1 MEITRALIKK
11 NILQLMRTP
20 IRIISMIMVITLVC
34 TFLCISMNLR
44 EIAKGNVSIINQ
56 EFDVVAIPT
65 FKGSVN
71 HEGTLTSDVSG
82 DYQGYMT
89 IPAFDFD
96 VSQIEA
102 AAGVKDVM
110 VHRQF
115 GIYLNQKERLLP
127 GNASTQ
133 NMHDVFIFTYTGD
146 EPMLIHREAGSSDAP
161 VPQIVLE
168 WSAREYDKYP
178 IRVIDSGNRSDE
190 GINFFNEVDTFML
203 NEHWTEN
210 ITELN
215 VENMWPVN
223 EENIREGSFVLQPGQ
238 QYIACGEWAVVS
250 YYDGSENYIKG
261 SDELDWVSLKIDEG
275 HSKRVLH
282 FLSND
287 YFHGWYAIADPSEYH
302 VTYPCI
308 VPYTDD
314 FWETEAGSYFQ
325 DAIDICRINGST
337 LTAVSTPDLSM
348 YTPFYNGDVYI
359 SDGRSFTADDYANGN
374 KVCIVSAYLAAMND
388 WQIGDKLD
396 LSFFEATYGFS
407 GEASDVTSYYEPLVE
422 TYNEETGKYE
432 LYAEDIMFDQGQ
444 YEIVGFFDGKVTRSP
459 FMDDVQYD
467 MEEGVDRQIVFIP
480 ENSVASLPDVP
491 LSQYNTT
498 ILLDDE
504 QVIQFMSNIEAS
516 GLMEQKKGQYEVTF
530 EVFDQ
535 GLGAIKQSL
544 RQLDTV
550 SRLTLYLA
558 CAAAVVVII
567 LLSVLTVL
575 QNRRQIAT
583 LRSLGVRKRQIPA
596 AVLSGMLLVCLL
608 GAVAGGMLGHM
619 LSDSVA
625 EYILDT
631 AQMDLADTSFS
642 AMLAKDDVD
651 EEEAYII
658 AIQSQPETAILA
670 ASSVWFTLSLL
681 CCVLILPEAGKSP
694 MLTLGTKE

>member
-1 MEITRALIKK
+1 MLTKFSVRQSFRAPVRLLASFLVVALVCAFLVIGCSLRQTALS
-11 NILQLMRTP
+11 NLQL
-20 IRIISMIMVITLVC
+20 L
-34 TFLCISMNLR
+34 N
-44 EIAKGNVSIINQ
+44 E

-65 FKGSVN
+65 FRGSVN
-71 HEGTLTSDVSG
+71 GEGRLTLDTET

-89 IPAFDFD
+89 VPAFDFD
-96 VSQIEA
+96 LSQFA
-102 AAGVKDVM
+102 DAAGVNDVL

-115 GIYLNQKERLLP
+115 GAYVEQEEVLFPGDEATRNQR
-127 GNASTQ
+127 
-133 NMHDVFIFTYTGD
+133 DVFIFTYLGE
-146 EPMLIHREAGSSDAP
+146 EPMTVSRGSGSKNAP
-161 VPQIVLE
+161 VPEISLD
-168 WSAREYDKYP
+168 WSARGFEKLPVYEIDRP
-178 IRVIDSGNRSDE
+178 GRVDL
-190 GINFFNEVDTFML
+190 GIGFSNNVDFYLLNTRWPEVLADL
-203 NEHWTEN
+203 GLEE
-210 ITELN
+210 
-215 VENMWPVN
+215 MWPIA
-223 EENIREGSFVLQPGQ
+223 ETGFREQAFILQPGMR
-238 QYIACGEWAVVS
+238 YIACGDWKFVTS
-250 YYDGSENYIKG
+250 YDGNGNYIKG
-261 SDELDWVSLKIDEG
+261 SERLDWIEIAVDEG
-275 HSKRVLH
+275 HAKRA
-282 FLSND
+282 LSFESNQ
-287 YFHGWYAIADPSEYH
+287 YYHGWYAMPELDPFQ

-308 VPYTDD
+308 MPYTDD
-314 FWETEAGSYFQ
+314 FWETEAGAYFQ

-374 KVCIVSAYLAAMND
+374 KVCIISAYLAAMND

-422 TYNEETGKYE
+422 TCNEETGKYE
-432 LYAEDIMFDQGQ
+432 LHAEDIMFDRGQ
-444 YEIVGFFDGKVTRSP
+444 YEIVGFFDGKVTRSN

-467 MEEGVDRQIVFIP
+467 MKEGVDRQIVFVP
-480 ENSVASLPDVP
+480 ENAVTNLPEVP

-498 ILLDDE
+498 VLLDDE
-504 QVIQFMSNIEAS
+504 QVIQFMSDMEAS
-516 GLMEQKKGQYEVTF
+516 GLMEQTKGQYEVTF
-530 EVFDQ
+530 EIFDQ

-567 LLSVLTVL
+567 LLAVLTVL

-583 LRSLGVRKRQIPA
+583 LRSLGVKKRQIPA

-608 GAVAGGMLGHM
+608 GAIVGGILGYS

-642 AMLAKDDVD
+642 AMLAKEDV
-651 EEEAYII
+651 EEEDRYAI
-658 AIQSQPETAILA
+658 AIQSQPRTAAFAA
-670 ASSVWFTLSLL
+670 ASVWGALSLL
-681 CCVLILPEAGKSP
+681 SCMLILPEAGKSP
-694 MLTLGTKE
+694 MLTLGAKE

>member
-1 MEITRALIKK
+1 MFLKSSIR
-11 NILQLMRTP
+11 QSFRTP
-20 IRIISMIMVITLVC
+20 VRMIASFLVITLIC
-34 TFLCISMNLR
+34 AFLAIGCNLR
-44 EIAKGNVSIINQ
+44 QNALSNLQLLNE
-56 EFDVVAIPT
+56 EFDVMAIPT
-65 FKGSVN
+65 FRGSVN
-71 HEGTLTSDVSG
+71 GEGRLTLDTET

-89 IPAFDFD
+89 VPAFDFD
-96 VSQIEA
+96 LAQFED
-102 AAGVKDVM
+102 AAGVNDVL

-115 GIYLNQKERLLP
+115 GAYVEQEEILFP
-127 GNASTQ
+127 GDENTR
-133 NMHDVFIFTYTGD
+133 NLRDVFIFTYLGD
-146 EPMLIHREAGSSDAP
+146 EPMMIGVVQSNKDTP
-161 VPQIVLE
+161 VPKISLD
-168 WSAREYDKYP
+168 WSARGFEKLPVYEIDRP
-178 IRVIDSGNRSDE
+178 GRVDL
-190 GINFFNEVDTFML
+190 GIGFFNNVDFYLLNTRWPEVL
-203 NEHWTEN
+203 A
-210 ITELN
+210 ELGL
-215 VENMWPVN
+215 EEMWPI
-223 EENIREGSFVLQPGQ
+223 EETGFREQAFILQPGMR
-238 QYIACGEWAVVS
+238 YIACGDWKLVTS
-250 YYDGSENYIKG
+250 YDGNGNYIKG
-261 SDELDWVSLKIDEG
+261 SERLDWVEIAVDEG
-275 HSKRVLH
+275 HTKRS
-282 FLSND
+282 LSFESNQ
-287 YFHGWYAIADPSEYH
+287 YYHGWYAMPELDPYE

-308 VPYTDD
+308 MPYTDD
-314 FWETEAGSYFQ
+314 FWETEAGAYFQ
-325 DAIDICRINGST
+325 DAIDICRVNGST

-374 KVCIVSAYLAAMND
+374 KVCVISAYLAAMNG

-432 LYAEDIMFDQGQ
+432 LHAEDIMFDRGE
-444 YEIVGFFDGKVTRSP
+444 YEIVGFFDGKVTRSY

-467 MEEGVDRQIVFIP
+467 MEEGVDRQIVFVP
-480 ENSVASLPDVP
+480 ENSVANLPEVP

-504 QVIQFMSNIEAS
+504 QVIQFMSDMEAS

-583 LRSLGVRKRQIPA
+583 LRSLGVKKRQIPA

-608 GAVAGGMLGHM
+608 GAVAGGALGHT
-619 LSDSVA
+619 LSDRVT

-642 AMLAKDDVD
+642 AMLAKEDI
-651 EEEAYII
+651 EEEDQYAI
-658 AIQSQPETAILA
+658 AIQIQPKIAMQASVSIWLA
-670 ASSVWFTLSLL
+670 LTLL
-681 CCVLILPEAGKSP
+681 CCVIMLPETKRSP
-694 MLTLGTKE
+694 MLTLGAKE